1 MHKIAMEMGKWAME
15 QAKAHGFDNLSAQD
29 WDDLKDCM
37 EIVKSAICADKDY
50 REVEAMDDFE
60 KEYGRMGYRGRAAN
74 GRFVHRPGRGRSA
87 GYTPYLHM
95 MDDGMDDYDMYDDI
109 PYPMTGYRMGYT
121 GGRGRNSG
129 SYSGNNGNRGGN
141 SNDGNSGNSNSYG
154 YDGGNNGNS
163 GGGYGYD
170 RMNMRQPS
178 RYGESYDRYD
188 QNRRHYTETKNPED
202 KKAMKQSVND
212 IYSDMENMIDNIM
225 EYADAADKP
234 ELKQK
239 FVQMA
244 QKVQNM
250 K

>member
-1 MHKIAMEMGKWAME
+1 MHEYSKRIGEHIKSCYSDFNKMNREELDELKAWACVM
-15 QAKAHGFDNLSAQD
+15 K
-29 WDDLKDCM
+29 DLTEYDINKRG
-37 EIVKSAICADKDY
+37 I
-50 REVEAMDDFE
+50 EAMDEAEQEE
-60 KEYGRMGYRGRAAN
+60 KMYGRMGYRGRARN
-74 GRFVHRPGRGRSA
+74 GRFVHRSGRGRSA
-87 GYTPYLHM
+87 GYTPYLRM
-95 MDDGMDDYDMYDDI
+95 MEDDMDDYDMYDEM

-121 GGRGRNSG
+121 DGKRGGNMGNSSSSG
-129 SYSGNNGNRGGN
+129 SYSGNYGGGN
-141 SNDGNSGNSNSYG
+141 SRSGYES
-154 YDGGNNGNS
+154 
-163 GGGYGYD
+163 
-170 RMNMRQPS
+170 MRQPS

-202 KKAMKQSVND
+202 KKAMKQSVNE
-212 IYSDMENMIDNIM
+212 IFSDMENIIDNIM

>member
-1 MHKIAMEMGKWAME
+1 MHKVAMEMGKWAME
-15 QAKAHGFDNLSAQD
+15 QAKAHGFDNLSSQD

-95 MDDGMDDYDMYDDI
+95 MDDGMDEYDMYDDM

-121 GGRGRNSG
+121 DGNRGGNMGNSYSSG
-129 SYSGNNGNRGGN
+129 SYSGNYGGGN
-141 SNDGNSGNSNSYG
+141 SRSG
-154 YDGGNNGNS
+154 YDG
-163 GGGYGYD
+163 
-170 RMNMRQPS
+170 MRQPS
-178 RYGESYDRYD
+178 RYGESYDRYKD
-188 QNRRHYTETKNPED
+188 SRRHYTENPTPEHQQKMKD
-202 KKAMKQSVND
+202 DADDVFDDIEELAKKM
-212 IYSDMENMIDNIM
+212 YSE
-225 EYADAADKP
+225 ADANDKAKF
-234 ELKQK
+234 KQK
-239 FVQMA
+239 MTQL
-244 QKVQNM
+244 VQNM

>member
-15 QAKAHGFDNLSAQD
+15 QAKARGFDNLTTED
-29 WDDLKDCM
+29 WKELECCLKA
-37 EIVKSAICADKDY
+37 VSSAICADKDY
-50 REVEAMDDFE
+50 RIVEAMDEAEEEE
-60 KEYGRMGYRGRAAN
+60 KFMGRMGYRGRARN
-74 GRFVHRPGRGRSA
+74 GRFVHRSGRGRSA
-87 GYTPYLHM
+87 GYTTYPYLHM
-95 MDDGMDDYDMYDDI
+95 MEDGMDDYGMYDEM

-121 GGRGRNSG
+121 D
-129 SYSGNNGNRGGN
+129 GNRGSNMGN
-141 SNDGNSGNSNSYG
+141 SSSSGSSSGNYV
-154 YDGGNNGNS
+154 GGNNRS
-163 GGGYGYD
+163 GYES
-170 RMNMRQPS
+170 MRQPS

-188 QNRRHYTETKNPED
+188 QNRRHYTESKDPED
-202 KKAMKQSVND
+202 KKAMKQSINE
-212 IYSDMENMIDNIM
+212 IFSDMENMIDNIM

>member
-15 QAKAHGFDNLSAQD
+15 KAKAHGFDNLSSQD

-95 MDDGMDDYDMYDDI
+95 MDDGMDEYDMYDDM

-121 GGRGRNSG
+121 DGNRGGNMGNSSSSG
-129 SYSGNNGNRGGN
+129 SYSGNYGGGN
-141 SNDGNSGNSNSYG
+141 SRSGYEG
-154 YDGGNNGNS
+154 
-163 GGGYGYD
+163 
-170 RMNMRQPS
+170 MRQPS
-178 RYGESYDRYD
+178 RYGESYDRYKD
-188 QNRRHYTETKNPED
+188 SRRHYTENPTPEYQQKMKENAD
-202 KKAMKQSVND
+202 DVFDDIEELAKKM
-212 IYSDMENMIDNIM
+212 YSD
-225 EYADAADKP
+225 ADANDKAKF
-234 ELKQK
+234 KQK
-239 FVQMA
+239 MTQL
-244 QKVQNM
+244 VQNM

>member
-15 QAKAHGFDNLSAQD
+15 KAKAHGFDNITSQG

-74 GRFVHRPGRGRSA
+74 GRFVHRSGRGRSA

-95 MDDGMDDYDMYDDI
+95 MDDGMDEYDMYDDM

-121 GGRGRNSG
+121 DGNRGGNMGNSSSSG
-129 SYSGNNGNRGGN
+129 SYSGNYGGGN
-141 SNDGNSGNSNSYG
+141 SRSGYESV
-154 YDGGNNGNS
+154 
-163 GGGYGYD
+163 
-170 RMNMRQPS
+170 RQPS
-178 RYGESYDRYD
+178 RYGESYDRYKD
-188 QNRRHYTETKNPED
+188 SRRHYTENPTPEHQQKMKD
-202 KKAMKQSVND
+202 DADDVFDDIEELAKK
-212 IYSDMENMIDNIM
+212 IYSD
-225 EYADAADKP
+225 ADANDKAKF
-234 ELKQK
+234 KQK
-239 FVQMA
+239 MTQL
-244 QKVQNM
+244 VQNM